1 MSASLQEPWG
11 ARSASLSLQ
20 PPGPPRSMSL
30 QAWEWEDED
39 QASMGP
45 VSSMGSF
52 RQSGSEC
59 GADEHLKDQA
69 WAQESDSERR
79 GSSESSERPTSV
91 CSSDAPHV
99 VPCKFTISLAFP
111 LTSGHRGRL
120 SSLVEKYRQQPKPDK
135 PVAKAHRYYHIE
147 HSLLPDDGEHRKVDV
162 LLFPAVAKVFL
173 DSGVKTIKPWQEGDR
188 VWVSWTQAFNINV
201 TKELLKKINFH
212 KITLKVWDTKEKVSK
227 RVKYYRLKPSGF
239 MEDMGSF
246 EEVKSVVLSQRRL
259 LERGVHVK
267 EEQYQDPTPE
277 KPEKPSRSLKPVHDA
292 ETLPGSPEDH
302 EKLLRSEELAT
313 VQWGD
318 SKPVTPSGG
327 ATTTEAK
334 ELIEKPSFSSLTTL
348 LEKQKFQSKRRESDG
363 RRKVQRRR
371 KTSRGERAAD
381 VRLAGPVKHGSFSI
395 QLEVLPLLAGWESV
409 VSHGSGRSASILDC
423 FLTLKTEVPLMTE
436 EQKQDLNPMTIKIKC
451 VSSLPSQ
458 PVPFRELERLCSPVH
473 CRYQFH
479 RAPVHRTEGRPHGS
493 HVYFQDVNVIFL
505 GAMHPSDLR
514 EYLEGPPMVVEV
526 HDRDR
531 KSESYSRKPTLFGED
546 PLDAYL
552 NLEALISPG
561 DTESNPFAT
570 QEKMWDPHGVAR
582 VSFADLLLG
591 HKYLNLA
598 VPVHSCEPWAASL
611 GHGHRRGHAV
621 GPRGPRE
628 GVPHSL
634 MLPGDYVEASCLLKL
649 RVDVAVPLRGG
660 LGGADPTLSRFGRV
674 VFVFESRQ
682 VSLLH
687 SLLQDVTMINA
698 RALALDSY
706 PLEDIQQILSA
717 FKIRV
722 KTQEQPDLDVLTGVH
737 LLDGKVHLLILE
749 GLADHGLQQLW
760 ARHQSRVPRAEQGPF
775 KALYNSELRFR
786 QRLYADLETILYRVR
801 LFRPLAQLVKQA
813 ALYVRKAV
821 PPQVFQALSRAYCI
835 CRYSSRLREVIMGD
849 LLPSSAMI
857 KELSQEFGMPMSQ
870 EDLTERKL
878 LAVAPAPSL
887 EGFQGRKPTLA
898 LQIHSHQEKYLQWRS
913 AEILKSRGQKASL
926 IQRNIS
932 AASRVGRKPPSSAAR
947 VMRVSA
953 PSTCTVHNYSIQ
965 TLNSVELAK
974 KELYR
979 EMAKEPGRRFTYSQ
993 KYLSATVGPLDP
1005 EEEERRARRESRQAW
1020 RTPSGFQT
1028 AGLHTMG
1035 TTQPLGLPPISAA
1048 TEEWREKALFANL
1061 LEPVL
1066 QRERWGWDLRHQ
1078 DFNLYAR
1085 PPAFLELPPAPKPG
1099 AAGRRKAAASRPEQ
1113 HRPSAGAESAGPCH
1127 GHNLATL
1134 PTSPTSPSSRS
1145 SGGHRTLTSP
1155 GHGLAPPQ
1163 PTGLSKAQ

>member
-1 MSASLQEPWG
+1 
-11 ARSASLSLQ
+11 
-20 PPGPPRSMSL
+20 MSL

-45 VSSMGSF
+45 ASSMGSF
-52 RQSGSEC
+52 HQSGSEC
-59 GADEHLKDQA
+59 EADEYLKDRA
-69 WAQESDSERR
+69 WAQESDSDHRC
-79 GSSESSERPTSV
+79 SSESPERPASAFTSHM
-91 CSSDAPHV
+91 PHV
-99 VPCKFTISLAFP
+99 VPCTFIISLAFP
-111 LTSGHRGRL
+111 LTSGHKGKF
-120 SSLVEKYRQQPKPDK
+120 SSLVEKYRRPPKTDK
-135 PVAKAHRYYHIE
+135 PVAKVHRYYHVE
-147 HSLLPDDGEHRKVDV
+147 YSLLPDGAEPKKVDV
-162 LLFPAVAKVFL
+162 LLFPTMAKVFL
-173 DSGVKTIKPWQEGDR
+173 DSGVKTIRPWQEGDR

-239 MEDMGSF
+239 MEDMGSS
-246 EEVKSVVLSQRRL
+246 EEVKNLVLSQRRL
-259 LERGVHVK
+259 SEQGVHVK
-267 EEQYQDPTPE
+267 EEQCQDHAPE
-277 KPEKPSRSLKPVHDA
+277 KLEKPRRSLKPAHDA
-292 ETLPGSPEDH
+292 ETLPGNPEDH

-318 SKPVTPSGG
+318 SKPVSSLGG

-334 ELIEKPSFSSLTTL
+334 ELIEKPSLSSLTNL
-348 LEKQKFQSKRRESDG
+348 LEKQKFQTKRKESDG
-363 RRKVQRRR
+363 RRKSQRRR
-371 KTSRGERAAD
+371 RTSHWEDGTD
-381 VRLAGPVKHGSFSI
+381 MRLAGPAKHGSFSI
-395 QLEVLPLLAGWESV
+395 QLEVLPLLAGWQSV
-409 VSHGSGRSASILDC
+409 VSHSSGRSANILDC

-458 PVPFRELERLCSPVH
+458 PVPIRELERLCSPVY

-479 RAPVHRTEGRPHGS
+479 RAPVHCTEGQPHGT

-531 KSESYSRKPTLFGED
+531 KSEGCSRKPTLFGED
-546 PLDAYL
+546 PLDAHL
-552 NLEALISPG
+552 NLQALISPR
-561 DTESNPFAT
+561 DTESNPFET
-570 QEKMWDPHGVAR
+570 QEKMWDPHGVAQ

-598 VPVHSCEPWAASL
+598 APVRSCEPWAAPL
-611 GHGHRRGHAV
+611 GHGRRSRHAA
-621 GPRGPRE
+621 GPRGPRD
-628 GVPHSL
+628 GVPHGL
-634 MLPGDYVEASCLLKL
+634 MPPGDYLEASCLLKL

-660 LGGADPTLSRFGRV
+660 LGGADPVLSRFGRV
-674 VFVFESRQ
+674 VFVFESRRL
-682 VSLLH
+682 SLLH

-737 LLDGKVHLLILE
+737 LLDGKVHFLVLE
-749 GLADHGLQQLW
+749 GLADHGLQRLW

-775 KALYNSELRFR
+775 KALYNSQLRFR
-786 QRLYADLETILYRVR
+786 RRLYADLETVLYRVR
-801 LFRPLAQLVKQA
+801 LFRPLAQLVQQA
-813 ALYVRKAV
+813 ALYVRRAV
-821 PPQVFQALSRAYCI
+821 PPQVFQALSRIYCI
-835 CRYSSRLREVIMGD
+835 CRYSSRLREVITGD

-870 EDLTERKL
+870 GDLTEQKL

-887 EGFQGRKPTLA
+887 EDLRSRKSTLA
-898 LQIHSHQEKYLQWRS
+898 SEIHSHQEKYLRWRS
-913 AEILKSRGQKASL
+913 NVILKSRDQKASL
-926 IQRNIS
+926 VQRNIS
-932 AASRVGRKPPSSAAR
+932 AASQIGRKPPSSAAR
-947 VMRVSA
+947 VIRVSA
-953 PSTCTVHNYSIQ
+953 PDTHAVHNYSIQ

-974 KELYR
+974 KELYQ

-1020 RTPSGFQT
+1020 RTPNGFQT
-1028 AGLHTMG
+1028 AGLHSMG
-1035 TTQPLGLPPISAA
+1035 TTWPLRLPPISAA
-1048 TEEWREKALFANL
+1048 TEEWREKALFTNL

-1066 QRERWGWDLRHQ
+1066 RRERWGWDRRHQ
-1078 DFNLYAR
+1078 DFNLYTR
-1085 PPAFLELPPAPKPG
+1085 PPEFLELPPAPKPR
-1099 AAGRRKAAASRPEQ
+1099 AAGRRKAAALCPEQ
-1113 HRPSAGAESAGPCH
+1113 HRPPAGAESTSPCH
-1127 GHNLATL
+1127 GHSSATP
-1134 PTSPTSPSSRS
+1134 PTSPTSPGSRS
-1145 SGGHRTLTSP
+1145 SGRHRTLTPP
-1155 GHGLAPPQ
+1155 GHGPTPPSPQAPVKHGEGAAGCCEPQ
-1163 PTGLSKAQ
+1163 

>member
-1 MSASLQEPWG
+1 
-11 ARSASLSLQ
+11 
-20 PPGPPRSMSL
+20 
-30 QAWEWEDED
+30 
-39 QASMGP
+39 
-45 VSSMGSF
+45 
-52 RQSGSEC
+52 
-59 GADEHLKDQA
+59 
-69 WAQESDSERR
+69 
-79 GSSESSERPTSV
+79 
-91 CSSDAPHV
+91 
-99 VPCKFTISLAFP
+99 
-111 LTSGHRGRL
+111 
-120 SSLVEKYRQQPKPDK
+120 
-135 PVAKAHRYYHIE
+135 
-147 HSLLPDDGEHRKVDV
+147 
-162 LLFPAVAKVFL
+162 
-173 DSGVKTIKPWQEGDR
+173 
-188 VWVSWTQAFNINV
+188 
-201 TKELLKKINFH
+201 
-212 KITLKVWDTKEKVSK
+212 
-227 RVKYYRLKPSGF
+227 
-239 MEDMGSF
+239 
-246 EEVKSVVLSQRRL
+246 
-259 LERGVHVK
+259 
-267 EEQYQDPTPE
+267 
-277 KPEKPSRSLKPVHDA
+277 
-292 ETLPGSPEDH
+292 
-302 EKLLRSEELAT
+302 
-313 VQWGD
+313 
-318 SKPVTPSGG
+318 
-327 ATTTEAK
+327 
-334 ELIEKPSFSSLTTL
+334 
-348 LEKQKFQSKRRESDG
+348 
-363 RRKVQRRR
+363 
-371 KTSRGERAAD
+371 
-381 VRLAGPVKHGSFSI
+381 
-395 QLEVLPLLAGWESV
+395 
-409 VSHGSGRSASILDC
+409 
-423 FLTLKTEVPLMTE
+423 
-436 EQKQDLNPMTIKIKC
+436 
-451 VSSLPSQ
+451 
-458 PVPFRELERLCSPVH
+458 
-473 CRYQFH
+473 
-479 RAPVHRTEGRPHGS
+479 
-493 HVYFQDVNVIFL
+493 
-505 GAMHPSDLR
+505 MHPSDLR

-760 ARHQSRVPRAEQGPF
+760 ARHQ
-775 KALYNSELRFR
+775 
-786 QRLYADLETILYRVR
+786 
-801 LFRPLAQLVKQA
+801 
-813 ALYVRKAV
+813 
-821 PPQVFQALSRAYCI
+821 SRAYCI

-1099 AAGRRKAAASRPEQ
+1099 AGRRKAAASRPEQ